1 VLPDT
6 IGGLPLHPLI
16 VHFVVVLL
24 PVASLGALLSAVWP
38 AVRRRFGW
46 LTVAAAAVAA
56 ALVPVATTSGENLV
70 TGLGGSNPLIDKHEQ
85 LADMMIY
92 WAGGLF
98 VAVALLMILH
108 STSERQKKATAD
120 NEFEGSPFDEGSVDG
135 GQVATATRTKPSAGV
150 TVGVVLMALVTVGAA
165 VGTGIHIYRVGDAG
179 ARTVWQDVGENLK

>member
-1 VLPDT
+1 MLPDT
-6 IGGLPLHPLI
+6 VGGLPLHPLI

-24 PVASLGALLSAVWP
+24 PVASIGALLSAVWP

-56 ALVPVATTSGENLV
+56 GLVPVATTSGNNLV
-70 TGLGGSNPLIDKHEQ
+70 TGLGGSNPLIDKHQQ

-92 WAGGLF
+92 WAIGLF
-98 VAVALLMILH
+98 VAVAALMILH
-108 STSERQKKATAD
+108 TAAERQTRRSGAAEA
-120 NEFEGSPFDEGSVDG
+120 EFDVDGG
-135 GQVATATRTKPSAGV
+135 GQVATATRTKPSTGIALGMIV
-150 TVGVVLMALVTVGAA
+150 AMLATVGLA